1 MSEPLTYLDGHCQ
14 HAPGTAETYHHL
26 CPGEMTTQ
34 FGVRRVCV
42 CPGHAYDYD
51 CLRCGRRVMRGGIR
65 TPKGWFHVG
74 CHTDDEIQRRQFRD
88 SPRKEG

>member
-1 MSEPLTYLDGHCQ
+1 MTEPLTYLDGHCQ

-42 CPGHAYDYD
+42 CPRHD
-51 CLRCGRRVMRGGIR
+51 
-65 TPKGWFHVG
+65 
-74 CHTDDEIQRRQFRD
+74 RD
-88 SPRKEG
+88 SPTEGGLDGLVQSR